1 MVRGEDSGAHD
12 EVLHLAAGAADV
24 VLGGIRGLAR
34 RLPGLGDVRQ
44 ELRARGELA
53 LRRNAPAQ
61 PAHMEVLARRVSERA
76 AEPAPAAQTARNGR
90 PAQLV
95 RDDG

>member
-24 VLGGIRGLAR
+24 VLGGMRGLVR

-53 LRRNAPAQ
+53 LRRNAPS
-61 PAHMEVLARRVSERA
+61 PLAHMEVLARRVSERA
-76 AEPAPAAQTARNGR
+76 AAPPQTAR